1 MKNET
6 KELARVFLVKALKQ
20 KEQLLIQMKQLLD
33 QRKQLREQLADVEKI
48 IDTERTLF
56 HELYPEEV
64 RHENRTE

>member
-6 KELARVFLVKALKQ
+6 KELARVFLVKALIQ
-20 KEQLLIQMKQLLD
+20 KKQLL
-33 QRKQLREQLADVEKI
+33 EQLADVEKI

-64 RHENRTE
+64 RRENRTE